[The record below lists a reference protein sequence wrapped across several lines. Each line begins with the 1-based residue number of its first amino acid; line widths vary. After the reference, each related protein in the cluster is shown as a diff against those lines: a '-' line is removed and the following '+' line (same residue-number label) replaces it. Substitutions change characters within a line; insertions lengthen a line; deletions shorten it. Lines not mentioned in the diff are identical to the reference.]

1 MRVTSLRHRAS
12 GESDA
17 ERCRYGETAE
27 VEIGED
33 TRVHHLLSH
42 QLTRPPFPFQLGRD
56 PVVRLPQVGPNLLYM
71 DGKKPPDQKPDN
83 NCTMEHVGK
92 SSSSSC

>member
-33 TRVHHLLSH
+33 TRCA
-42 QLTRPPFPFQLGRD
+42 PFA
-56 PVVRLPQVGPNLLYM
+56 
-71 DGKKPPDQKPDN
+71 
-83 NCTMEHVGK
+83 
-92 SSSSSC
+92 